1 MAYEIIMPKAGMAME
16 TGTVIQWFK
25 SVGEYVESGEPL
37 LEIETDKVSMEVEA
51 EVSGYL
57 LSTLREPGE
66 VVPVIETIG
75 YLGEKGETPPAASA
89 ATDAPTEAAEDEK
102 PREASSRETGDTES
116 HTAEGTTEAPRHS
129 VPTVSAEGRIP
140 ATPAAKRLAGE
151 RGVDLSTVTA
161 SGAHGEV
168 RLRDVESAAQ
178 GRGTP
183 AAASPLARKVA
194 EGEGL
199 NLSDLEGSGPGGRV
213 MRRDVVKAFAGM
225 RQVEP
230 GEAGPEERVAMSGM
244 RKAIRDRMLESHLTM
259 PPVTLHAKIDV
270 TELMKFRTQLNE
282 DSETR
287 FSLNDLILK
296 ATAKAVRSHPPV
308 RTAIDGNELVTWNAV
323 HLGMAVAIDNGLM
336 VPVIPDADRLT
347 LSELASQARAFAEK
361 VRSGKIAPDD
371 LKGGTFTVTN
381 LGMYGIDSFTPI
393 INPPQSAIL
402 GVNTAAE
409 ELTMDDD
416 GVVSKRQR
424 MMLSLT
430 IDHRVIDG
438 AQGAQFLATMREL
451 LEKPLGILV

>member
-25 SVGEYVESGEPL
+25 SVGDYVESGEPL

-57 LSTLREPGE
+57 LQKLREPGE

-75 YLGEKGETPPAASA
+75 YLGEKGETPPDETPRGDSAPESQGAESQPVDDTPAAPP
-89 ATDAPTEAAEDEK
+89 DEPPT
-102 PREASSRETGDTES
+102 ASGD
-116 HTAEGTTEAPRHS
+116 
-129 VPTVSAEGRIP
+129 GRIP
-140 ATPAAKRLAGE
+140 ATPAAKRLASE
-151 RGVDLSTVTA
+151 RGVDLSSVVA
-161 SGAHGEV
+161 SGPHGAV
-168 RLRDVESAAQ
+168 RLRDVESATTG
-178 GRGTP
+178 GRTS

-199 NLSDLEGSGPGGRV
+199 NLSDLEGSGPGGRI

-225 RQVEP
+225 RQIEP

-270 TELMKFRTQLNE
+270 TELMKFRTHLNE
-282 DSETR
+282 DSEMR

-296 ATAKAVRSHPPV
+296 ATAKAVSSHPPV
-308 RTAIDGNELVTWNAV
+308 RTTIDGDELVTWNAV

-347 LSELASQARAFAEK
+347 LSELATHARTLAGK
-361 VRSGKIAPDD
+361 VRSGKIAPDE

-381 LGMYGIDSFTPI
+381 LGMYGIHSFTPI

-409 ELTMDDD
+409 ELAMDDD
-416 GVVSKRQR
+416 GVVSKRHR

-451 LEKPLGILV
+451 LEKPLSIVV